1 MTLREA
7 AVDSP
12 ESRRLLADYFAWRE
26 ASFPSASGPYTVTF
40 PEPDAFRAP
49 RGVFLLA
56 FSPDDDP
63 DSPRDDPERE
73 NDGKA
78 IGCGGIR
85 RIADDDRG
93 RVRYEVKHVWLAPQS
108 RGRGLATTLMIE
120 LETRARRF
128 GADAVVLDTHDSLE
142 GAAKL
147 YARLG
152 YRRVDAYNDNPNA
165 TVWYAKDLTGDQ
177 GSNG

>member
-12 ESRRLLADYFAWRE
+12 ESHRLLADYFDWRE
-26 ASFPSASGPYTVTF
+26 ASFPSTSGSYTVTF
-40 PEPDAFRAP
+40 PDPDAFRP
-49 RGVFLLA
+49 PHGVFRLA
-56 FSPDDDP
+56 VSPDDDL
-63 DSPRDDPERE
+63 DNEDDGE
-73 NDGKA
+73 A

-85 RIADDDRG
+85 RIADDQDG
-93 RVRYEVKHVWLAPQS
+93 RVRYEVKHVWLAPQG
-108 RGRGLATTLMIE
+108 RGRGLATALMTE
-120 LETRARRF
+120 LEERARRF

-152 YRRVDAYNDNPNA
+152 YSRVDAYNNNPNA
-165 TVWYAKDLTGDQ
+165 TVWYAKDLSDAR
-177 GSNG
+177 SSAV

>member
-12 ESRRLLADYFAWRE
+12 ESRRLLTDYFAWRE
-26 ASFPSASGPYTVTF
+26 ESFPSASGSYTVTF
-40 PEPDAFRAP
+40 PESDAFRPP

-56 FSPDDDP
+56 FSPDSDP
-63 DSPRDDPERE
+63 GGAPASG
-73 NDGKA
+73 GKA

-85 RIADDDRG
+85 RIADDAEG

-108 RGRGLATTLMIE
+108 RGRGLATSLMTE
-120 LETRARRF
+120 LEERARRF
-128 GADAVVLDTHDSLE
+128 GADTVVLDTHDSLE
-142 GAAKL
+142 GAARL

-152 YRRVDAYNDNPNA
+152 YSRVDAYNDNPNA
-165 TVWYAKDLTGDQ
+165 TVWYAKDLSETPASG
-177 GSNG
+177 G